1 MMKSPADGERG
12 VRSVVLRVVSLAR
25 RLLWISIGALAPR
38 PVPSRVKLLPRPTMK
53 NPK

>member
-25 RLLWISIGALAPR
+25 RLLWISIGAPMPR
-38 PVPSRVKLLPRPTMK
+38 PVPSRVNLLPRPTMRNRK
-53 NPK
+53 